1 MKNTIIQYEE
11 IFAIHPG
18 YYIKELIDDM
28 EITPEEFAKRLGIEY
43 TLLNQLVNGEA
54 NISKDLAEKLSSML
68 GSSVTVWLNLQ
79 EEYDRSILEI
89 KKAGTIF
96 LK

>member
-28 EITPEEFAKRLGIEY
+28 EITQEEFAKRLGVEY
-43 TLLNQLVNGEA
+43 TLLTQLVNGEA
-54 NISKDLAEKLSSML
+54 NISNDFAQKLSSML
-68 GSSVTVWLNLQ
+68 DSSVTIWLNLQ
-79 EEYDRSILEI
+79 EEYNKSILEI
-89 KKAGTIF
+89 KKAGTIL